1 MPNLKAGVRMP
12 RPDRARTA
20 NEGIP
25 LQIVDRTTSVASA
38 IGVHGHKKPHVIEAE
53 RLGEGLGHRGG
64 AKRRP
69 GLSGPVALEATVCFR
84 VPPRAPKPTERGRL
98 P

>member
-1 MPNLKAGVRMP
+1 MP

-25 LQIVDRTTSVASA
+25 LQIVDRTTIVASA
-38 IGVHGHKKPHVIEAE
+38 IGVRGHKKPHVIEAE
-53 RLGEGLGHRGG
+53 RSGQGLGHLGG

-69 GLSGPVALEATVCFR
+69 RPEGGPKSAAT
-84 VPPRAPKPTERGRL
+84 TESNTL
-98 P
+98 PFKRC

>member
-1 MPNLKAGVRMP
+1 MP

-38 IGVHGHKKPHVIEAE
+38 FGVRGHKKPHVIEAE

-64 AKRRP
+64 AERP
-69 GLSGPVALEATVCFR
+69 AGALSPVTLVATVCLR